1 MLILVLIIIVF
12 IISIIIIIIIKK
24 NISLT
29 SMCNYLWKC
38 NDCGWVADLFNFYNK
53 NIT

>member
-12 IISIIIIIIIKK
+12 IISIIIIIIKK